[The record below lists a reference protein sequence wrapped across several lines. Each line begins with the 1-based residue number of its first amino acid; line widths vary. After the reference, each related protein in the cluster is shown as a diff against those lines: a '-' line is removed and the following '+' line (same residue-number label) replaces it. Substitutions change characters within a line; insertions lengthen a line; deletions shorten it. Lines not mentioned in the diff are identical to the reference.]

1 MNISEFNNVLDYA
14 VEKEQEAVLF
24 YLELQKKTEFKALK
38 DMLADLENM
47 EKGHITVIENLRKKG
62 IAENI
67 IQEIKPLNY
76 NTSLE
81 EPDDYQNLDF
91 TKILL
96 IAIKREENA
105 FNLYSA
111 MVERVSDISLKNL
124 FKQLANE
131 EAQHKERFEKLYEQ
145 MVLKEN

>member
-62 IAENI
+62 ISESVVK
-67 IQEIKPLNY
+67 EITPFSY
-76 NTSLE
+76 SESLE
-81 EPDDYQNLDF
+81 EPDNYQELDF

-96 IAIKREENA
+96 IAIKREEKA